1 MTEETLPPDRAEA
14 LILAYGAD
22 PARWPE
28 DIRDALARSIEV
40 NPGLVGRVAV
50 EGELDDALAL
60 GTTTVSLSVAQV
72 LANTERKAAQGL
84 QADAHEAASHLFE
97 RFLDWLCFSGPETV
111 WRGAVVAGL
120 ILTLGIGFGAV
131 IPEEGDWS
139 ASEQYVFAPI
149 MGDEIDG

>member
-1 MTEETLPPDRAEA
+1 MTEEMLSPDRAEA

-28 DIRDALARSIEV
+28 DVRDALGRSIEG
-40 NPGLVGRVAV
+40 NPNLANRVAV
-50 EGELDDALAL
+50 ERGLDDALAL

-72 LANTERKAAQGL
+72 LANTERKAKQGL
-84 QADAHEAASHLFE
+84 QVDAHEANSHLFE

-111 WRGAVVAGL
+111 WRGAAVAGL

-149 MGDEIDG
+149 TGDEIDG